1 MHCAAHLETTINF
14 CGTPSGQ
21 GCGPSRAR
29 AIQKENSVSIN
40 TDMGKRVVLDTNAM
54 AWLASPASGV
64 WRKPLDRDGGEVA
77 RATSIVRYDP
87 GAAFNAHSHDGGEE
101 VFVLEGVFEDDEGRY
116 PAGSYLRN
124 PPGSSHAP
132 GSTGGCK
139 LLVKLRQ
146 FQQGD
151 ADRVR
156 INTGR
161 TEWLQGLVPGL
172 SVMPLHQF
180 GHENVALVRWQ
191 AQTFFQAHSHVG
203 GEEIFVLDGVFE
215 DEFGAYP
222 IGTWMRSPHMSR
234 HQPFSHEG
242 CTILVKTGH
251 LPA

>member
-1 MHCAAHLETTINF
+1 M
-14 CGTPSGQ
+14 
-21 GCGPSRAR
+21 
-29 AIQKENSVSIN
+29 SIN
-40 TDMGKRVVLDTNAM
+40 LDMGKRVVLDTDAM

-87 GAAFNAHSHDGGEE
+87 GATFNSHSHDGGEE

-116 PAGSYLRN
+116 PAGTYLRN

-132 GSTGGCK
+132 GSMDGCK
-139 LLVKLRQ
+139 LFVKLRQ

-156 INTGR
+156 IDTGR
-161 TEWLQGLVPGL
+161 AEWRQGLVPGL
-172 SVMPLHQF
+172 GVMPLHQF

-191 AQTFFQAHSHVG
+191 PRTFFQPHSHFG
-203 GEEIFVLDGVFE
+203 GEEILVLEGVFE

-222 IGTWMRSPHMSR
+222 TGTWMRSPHMSR
-234 HQPFSHEG
+234 HQPFSREG

-251 LPA
+251 LSA

>member
-1 MHCAAHLETTINF
+1 M
-14 CGTPSGQ
+14 
-21 GCGPSRAR
+21 
-29 AIQKENSVSIN
+29 SIN
-40 TDMGKRVVLDTNAM
+40 LDMGKRVVLDTDAM

-87 GAAFNAHSHDGGEE
+87 GAAFNSHSHDGGEE

-116 PAGSYLRN
+116 PAGTYLRN

-132 GSTGGCK
+132 GSMDGCK
-139 LLVKLRQ
+139 LFVKLRQ

-156 INTGR
+156 IDTGR
-161 TEWLQGLVPGL
+161 AEWRQGLVPGL
-172 SVMPLHQF
+172 GVMPLHQF

-191 AQTFFQAHSHVG
+191 PRTFFQPHSHFG
-203 GEEIFVLDGVFE
+203 GEEILVLEGVFE

-222 IGTWMRSPHMSR
+222 TGTWMRSPHMSR
-234 HQPFSHEG
+234 HQPFSREG

-251 LPA
+251 LSA